1 MNGSHGDINVSP
13 RMPLS
18 EYHTDLPTGLIP
30 VMHLQVEVHWIL
42 LPIFTILSY
51 NPSLN
56 PLKTSSISNIHP
68 KQSFGFV
75 PYLDAHHQYPAM
87 EKRY

>member
-1 MNGSHGDINVSP
+1 MNGSHGDVDVPP

-18 EYHTDLPTGLIP
+18 EFHIDLPTELIP
-30 VMHLQVEVHWIL
+30 VMHLRVEGHWIL
-42 LPIFTILSY
+42 LPIYTILSY

-56 PLKTSSISNIHP
+56 PLKISSISNIHP
-68 KQSFGFV
+68 KQSFGFA
-75 PYLDAHHQYPAM
+75 PYLDARHQYPAM

>member
-1 MNGSHGDINVSP
+1 MNGSHGDVDVPP

-18 EYHTDLPTGLIP
+18 EFHIDLPTELIP
-30 VMHLQVEVHWIL
+30 VMHLRVEGHWIL
-42 LPIFTILSY
+42 LPIYTILSY

-56 PLKTSSISNIHP
+56 PLKTSSISTIHP
-68 KQSFGFV
+68 KQSFGFA
-75 PYLDAHHQYPAM
+75 PYLDARHQYPAM